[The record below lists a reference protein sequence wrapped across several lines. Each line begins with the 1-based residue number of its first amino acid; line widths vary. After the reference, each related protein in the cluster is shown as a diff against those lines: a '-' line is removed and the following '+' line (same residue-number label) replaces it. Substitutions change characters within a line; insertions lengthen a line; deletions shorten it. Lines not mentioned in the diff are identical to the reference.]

1 MNKTQCEEAT
11 RLQIARFKNCPHPKD
26 QRVRLGY
33 GIFCTACE
41 GRLAMVGTAEGKK
54 LLEEALEEDL
64 VRGT

>member
-1 MNKTQCEEAT
+1 MNRSQNEQETK
-11 RLQIARFKNCPHPKD
+11 LQIARFKNCPHPKD
-26 QRVRLGY
+26 QCVRLGY

-64 VRGT
+64 VRGH